1 MASNSPLADQG
12 RAPGGALPLSGVPFG
27 PAAGG
32 VLSAADW
39 RDYWAL
45 LKPRVMTLVVFTGAC
60 GLFAA
65 PGPIH
70 PFLAFVAILSIAVG
84 AGAAAAFNQWW
95 EADIDAVM
103 KRTAQRPLPAGRL
116 DPDDALAFAVILSV
130 ASVVTLGFATNWVA
144 AAWLAF
150 SIFFYAVV
158 YTIWLKPRT
167 PQNIVIGGAAGAF
180 PPIIGWAAVTGD
192 VTALPVLLF
201 AIIFAWTPPHF
212 WALALFVRIDY
223 ARAGI
228 PMLPVTHGITE
239 TRRQILIYSFALA
252 AVAVAPWPLGLLGAV
267 YGIPATLLSLV
278 FIAFAARVFA
288 SRTTEASEMAAEK
301 ALFKFSLLYLAAIF
315 AALVADRWTA

>member
-1 MASNSPLADQG
+1 M
-12 RAPGGALPLSGVPFG
+12 GALPSSG
-27 PAAGG
+27 AATSGLP
-32 VLSAADW
+32 VSEW
-39 RDYWAL
+39 RDFWAL

-60 GLFAA
+60 GLVAA
-65 PGPIH
+65 PGTLS
-70 PFLAFVAILSIAVG
+70 PFLSFVAILCIAVG

-95 EADIDAVM
+95 ETDIDGIM
-103 KRTAQRPLPAGRL
+103 KRTANRPLPGGRL
-116 DPDDALAFAVILSV
+116 TRDEALGFAIILSV

-192 VTALPVLLF
+192 VTALPFLLF

-223 ARAGI
+223 AKAGI
-228 PMLPVTHGITE
+228 PMLPVTHGIAE
-239 TRRQILIYSFALA
+239 TRKQILLYTLVLLA
-252 AVAVAPWPLGLLGAV
+252 VSIAPWLLGLTGAV
-267 YGIPATLLSLV
+267 YG
-278 FIAFAARVFA
+278 FAACGLGLLFLGLAIAVFR
-288 SRTTEASEMAAEK
+288 SETEAAADMKAEK
-301 ALFKFSLLYLAAIF
+301 QLFKYSILYLFLIF
-315 AALVADRWTA
+315 AALVADVMIA

>member
-1 MASNSPLADQG
+1 MASQPGLDTG
-12 RAPGGALPLSGVPFG
+12 RAPLGALPPYTAVL
-27 PAAGG
+27 PAAG
-32 VLSAADW
+32 A

-65 PGPIH
+65 PGHIH
-70 PFLAFVAILSIAVG
+70 PFLAFVAILCIAVG

-116 DPDDALAFAVILSV
+116 QADDALAFATILSV
-130 ASVVTLGFATNWVA
+130 ASTVTLGFATNWIA

-223 ARAGI
+223 EKAGI

-239 TRRQILIYSFALA
+239 TRRQILVYSLVLA
-252 AVAVAPWPLGLLGAV
+252 AVAVAPWALGLLGPV
-267 YGIPATLLSLV
+267 YGVPAALLSL
-278 FIAFAARVFA
+278 AFVALAARVFL
-288 SRTTEASEMAAEK
+288 SRTTEARDMAAEK
-301 ALFKFSLLYLAAIF
+301 ALFKFSLLYLAGIF
-315 AALVADRWTA
+315 AALVADRWLA